1 MLLVA
6 RLWPEMRRLRTFTET
21 ETEPTPPA

>member
-21 ETEPTPPA
+21 EPTPPA